1 MSEIMVAVIPI
12 IVKKRKF
19 THKKCRIVKEFF
31 NPFLHEGQKRSAE
44 DSSLPQ
50 SGQFF
55 IILLCTTSDLINDFM
70 KTGILR
76 WIFFKPGYASLSA
89 VPGLRLQAGM
99 RRSGDVEK
107 IA

>member
-1 MSEIMVAVIPI
+1 MLGISEIMVAVIPI
-12 IVKKRKF
+12 MVKKRKF
-19 THKKCRIVKEFF
+19 SHKKCRIVKGGF

-55 IILLCTTSDLINDFM
+55 IILLCNTSDLINDVV

-76 WIFFKPGYASLSA
+76 RIFIAPCL
-89 VPGLRLQAGM
+89 AGPAQGGVRNM
-99 RRSGDVEK
+99 R
-107 IA
+107 